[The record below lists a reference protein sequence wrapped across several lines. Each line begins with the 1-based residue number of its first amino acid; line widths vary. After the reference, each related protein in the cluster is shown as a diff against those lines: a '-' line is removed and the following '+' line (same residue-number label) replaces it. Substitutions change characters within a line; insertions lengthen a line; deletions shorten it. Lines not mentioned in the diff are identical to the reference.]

1 MLSRKKEEYRQ
12 YYLNIRENFSPEE
25 IKEKSTKICQTLLSL
40 PIWQRANTVMLYVS
54 VRNEVDTTTLIQA
67 ALKENKTVLLPRV
80 EDKIDIVP
88 YKIKRFPEDVS
99 PGFAGIPEP
108 IPQKALSWH
117 EEIDLIVVPGIV
129 FDVRGGRIGYGLGC
143 YDRFLKKMDAAI
155 KIGLT
160 FERCLTYALPL
171 EPQDETVDIVIT
183 EEHIFRAEK

>member
-25 IKEKSTKICQTLLSL
+25 VKEKSNKICQTLLSL
-40 PIWQRANTVMLYVS
+40 PLWQRANVVMLYVA
-54 VRNEVDTTTLIQA
+54 VRNEVDTVPLIQA
-67 ALKENKTVLLPRV
+67 ALNEAKTVLLPRV
-80 EDKIDIVP
+80 ENKAEIVP

-108 IPQKALSWH
+108 IPQKALPWH
-117 EEIDLIVVPGIV
+117 EKIDLIVVPGVV
-129 FDVRGGRIGYGLGC
+129 FDVRGGRIGYGLGY
-143 YDRFLKKMDAAI
+143 YDRFLKKMDEVI

-171 EPQDETVDIVIT
+171 EPQDEIVDIVIT
-183 EEHIFRAEK
+183 EEHLFKVEK